1 MNLGENDLTKIGIPL
16 TLLLEEIHTRKGKN
30 KIFKI
35 TPMNFHM
42 PMSDYNLIYTFQN
55 SSGQPKLSMIFLAE
69 NNSVQMNWKYYDS
82 DKTSC
87 ESTLGEGQVLTI
99 YPEKI
104 EFLKHLEPCRQ
115 EPYNELLLNRTL
127 SLVQR
132 RCTEPC

>member
-1 MNLGENDLTKIGIPL
+1 
-16 TLLLEEIHTRKGKN
+16 
-30 KIFKI
+30 
-35 TPMNFHM
+35 M

-69 NNSVQMNWKYYDS
+69 NNSVQMNWKYYDG